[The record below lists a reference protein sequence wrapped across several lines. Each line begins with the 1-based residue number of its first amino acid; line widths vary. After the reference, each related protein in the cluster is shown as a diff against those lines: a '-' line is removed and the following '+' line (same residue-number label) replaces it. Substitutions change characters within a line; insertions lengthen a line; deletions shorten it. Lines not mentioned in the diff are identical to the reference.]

1 MNAVEIRPCAADDVE
16 ALAAVV
22 NAAYR
27 QEGGWTTEAGI
38 VAGERASAGELAR
51 SLEDGAEILTA
62 WTHGRLAGCVRLEPD
77 GEDAVLIGLLAV
89 RPDLQAAGV
98 GRALLEAAETRAA
111 QAEKRIAR
119 MTVISIR
126 DDILAWYVRRGYR
139 PTGDRKPF
147 PYEVLPAGVPQR
159 QGLEF
164 LVLEKA
170 IG

>member
-1 MNAVEIRPCAADDVE
+1 MSLDIRPAVADDVE

-27 QEGGWTTEAGI
+27 LEGGWTTEAGI
-38 VAGERASAGELAR
+38 VAGERASAGEIAAWLAQ
-51 SLEDGAEILTA
+51 GAEILCA
-62 WTHGRLAGCVRLEPD
+62 WSDGALVGCVRLEVD
-77 GEDAVLIGLLAV
+77 GDGAALIGLLAV
-89 RPDLQAAGV
+89 QPTLQAGGL
-98 GRALLEAAETRAA
+98 GRTLLAAAETQAVAA
-111 QAEKRIAR
+111 GKRLAR

-126 DDILAWYVRRGYR
+126 QDILAWYGRRGYR
-139 PTGDRKPF
+139 PTGARKPF

-164 LVLEKA
+164 VVLEKP